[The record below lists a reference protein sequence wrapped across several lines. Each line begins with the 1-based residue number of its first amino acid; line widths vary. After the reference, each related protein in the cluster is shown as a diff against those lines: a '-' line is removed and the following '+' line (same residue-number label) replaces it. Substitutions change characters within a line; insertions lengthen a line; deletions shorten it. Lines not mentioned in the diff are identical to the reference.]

1 MVGISWRLVKKEVL
15 DRRNVI
21 KKKLGLIYAY
31 DSTMNLGY
39 DDDAKTFSVFTRGVK
54 KWTQRTVMSGVV
66 QGKNHGDWKQ
76 WYVWNPFMLPKTLLS
91 ETLRNGYFILT

>member
-1 MVGISWRLVKKEVL
+1 MKKEVL

-39 DDDAKTFSVFTRGVK
+39 DDDAKTFQS
-54 KWTQRTVMSGVV
+54 
-66 QGKNHGDWKQ
+66 
-76 WYVWNPFMLPKTLLS
+76 LLEAS
-91 ETLRNGYFILT
+91 RNGRSGQSCLA

>member
-1 MVGISWRLVKKEVL
+1 MKKEVL

-39 DDDAKTFSVFTRGVK
+39 DDDAKTFAAFTRGVK

-66 QGKNHGDWKQ
+66 QGKNRGDWKQ
-76 WYVWNPFMLPKTLLS
+76 WYVWNPFMLPKTLLFS